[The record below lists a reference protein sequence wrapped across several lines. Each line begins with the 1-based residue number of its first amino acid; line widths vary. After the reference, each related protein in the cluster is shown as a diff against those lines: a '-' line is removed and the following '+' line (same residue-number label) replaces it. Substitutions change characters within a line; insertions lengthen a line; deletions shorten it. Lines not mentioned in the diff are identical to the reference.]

1 LSLHPDAKVASVL
14 TLNTLELNVRAFI
27 PSPADEQSVELEE
40 SSSYVKLPLL
50 FFKIVHF
57 QENFETIFQTK
68 KVIRPCWYWNL
79 DQIKNRVV
87 SQRQMKWF

>member
-50 FFKIVHF
+50 FSKSFTFKKILKRYF
-57 QENFETIFQTK
+57 KQK
-68 KVIRPCWYWNL
+68 KLL
-79 DQIKNRVV
+79 DLVGIGT
-87 SQRQMKWF
+87 